1 MTTPNRIKKLSSVVI
16 NRIAAGEIIQ
26 RPCNAIKEMVENSI
40 DAGSTSISITT
51 KDGGLKLIRI
61 EDNGCGICK
70 EDLGLVCE
78 RFATSKLR
86 IYADLESIE
95 THGFRGEALASIS
108 HVAHVT
114 VTTKTKESPF
124 AWKAFYSDGKLVPG
138 KKGGSEEPK
147 PCAGN
152 NGTQIL
158 VEDLF
163 YNVDN
168 RRKALKNV
176 NDEYQKILDVLQRYA
191 VHNAGISFTCKK
203 QGAINVDLQTQNTF
217 QKTECIKHIY
227 GQQISKELLQFTY
240 KEDLRNSAVGLK
252 KSQGFITNAN
262 FSNSKKFIFLLFIN
276 DRLVES
282 STLKKAIENLYQ
294 DYLPKGGHPFVYLS
308 LVIKKEN
315 VDVNVHPTKRE
326 VHFLNEDKI
335 TELIIDGF
343 KNCLADANSSRNF
356 KVQTILPFS
365 QSITTDHTFKLTSIE
380 PTTSQSTSS
389 HTPTKTPVNKVVR
402 VDPKMQTLDS
412 FLIPTEPLVL
422 DNVISPNV
430 NQSVNNSEE
439 VSNLSPSL
447 KRKINETKEISPV
460 KNQVQNISEELER
473 TSKNRPAEELD
484 LLEAEMMELDDFELE
499 ESILRNKESAKANV
513 KNVVTIL
520 DSEDKRDDKFN
531 GIIKNDR
538 EYIDVQLTSVL
549 ELRQE
554 VLYKINRHIF
564 YNNTFVGFVNDYQVL
579 IQYATKLLMIN
590 IKDLRLCEEDEDDN
604 STSTTKKNGISI
616 REILNIAL
624 DEEDE
629 DELNNAARPKQEYDG
644 GSQDENGSQPMSRTQ
659 IIEYIES
666 IFKENKEML
675 NEYFSITVNDE
686 GYLET
691 LPLVLKG
698 YEPNFNKLPSFL
710 LRMGS
715 QVDWTSEKKCFDTI
729 CRELALLYTFE
740 YDGDDEME
748 ETRENGNL
756 VEEENFFKDPKE
768 KKYKNFIEF
777 KFFNKALKVKN
788 NFFATKDLLDSECC
802 LNVCDLSDIYK
813 VFERC

>member
-95 THGFRGEALASIS
+95 THGFRGEAL
-108 HVAHVT
+108 

-203 QGAINVDLQTQNTF
+203 QGSTNVDLQTQNTF

-240 KEDLRNSAVGLK
+240 KEDLQNSAVGLK

-380 PTTSQSTSS
+380 PTTSQSKSS

-422 DNVISPNV
+422 DNVISPKV

-520 DSEDKRDDKFN
+520 DSEDERDDKFN

-554 VLYKINRHIF
+554 VLYKINR
-564 YNNTFVGFVNDYQVL
+564 Q
-579 IQYATKLLMIN
+579 
-590 IKDLRLCEEDEDDN
+590 DEDDN

-666 IFKENKEML
+666 IFKDNKEML

-740 YDGDDEME
+740 YDGDVEME